1 MKYLLDTHA
10 FIWYLESN
18 PKLSRKAK
26 IVLENANNQCFVS
39 MASLWEIAVKIA
51 LDRLEL
57 KIGFEK
63 LKDLISLPGFE
74 ILLIQ
79 FQHLKIITQLPFHHN
94 DPFDRILV
102 AQAQIEE
109 LVFIT
114 KDEKIKAYELEILW

>member
-1 MKYLLDTHA
+1 
-10 FIWYLESN
+10 
-18 PKLSRKAK
+18 
-26 IVLENANNQCFVS
+26 

-63 LKDLISLPGFE
+63 LKDLISLTGFE
-74 ILLIQ
+74 ILPIQ
-79 FQHLKIITQLPFHHN
+79 FQHLKIITHLPFHHN